1 MKLSRGTC
9 SSEAFR
15 AGNRTDDAQMSATF
29 SEEVGE
35 SAVHKPHEAV
45 NVGCN
50 GVQFCTGI
58 EINVLA
64 TDAGAVN
71 VQVHSAQIS
80 DQSKQVAGGIVRAHV
95 NAACMDFLGRFGLDF
110 LETLGASA
118 RNAEF
123 PAFGK

>member
-1 MKLSRGTC
+1 MAT
-9 SSEAFR
+9 AFP
-15 AGNRTDDAQMSATF
+15 Q
-29 SEEVGE
+29 EVGE
-35 SAVHKPHEAV
+35 GAVHKPHEAV

-118 RNAEF
+118 RNAEL

>member
-1 MKLSRGTC
+1 MAT
-9 SSEAFR
+9 AFP
-15 AGNRTDDAQMSATF
+15 Q
-29 SEEVGE
+29 EVGE
-35 SAVHKPHEAV
+35 GAVHKPHEAV

-50 GVQFCTGI
+50 GVQFGTGV
-58 EINVLA
+58 EFHVL
-64 TDAGAVN
+64 TPDAGAVN

-110 LETLGASA
+110 FETLGASA
-118 RNAEF
+118 CNAEL